1 VSVTAS
7 LAFANVAVGQV
18 STKNVTVVNTGA
30 THSLAISSAIPSDP
44 EYSLS
49 GTGTCGAIPITV
61 APKTSCTMGVTFTP
75 NTVGAHNASLTLSDN
90 AATSPQ
96 HVSLTGTGVA
106 GLSTTSSSLVFGSV
120 KFGSKGVKSFSVINH
135 QTQSVTLS
143 ESFGGT
149 NAADFSKT
157 GGTCTTTLGAGK
169 ACSIIVSFSP
179 SVLGTESGTLQIF
192 DSPDPL
198 SPYALALSTGPTIPE
213 TVLPA
218 TLAYGTVSKS
228 SSKTLKTTISNKS
241 PFTISIGSSVSG
253 PNAGDFTIGGGTCGS
268 TLAGNSS
275 CTIGVQ
281 FKPTITGAESATLAI
296 SVPQDPTSPQ
306 NVSLKGTGS

>member
-1 VSVTAS
+1 VTI
-7 LAFANVAVGQV
+7 
-18 STKNVTVVNTGA
+18 VNTGA
-30 THSLAISSAIPSDP
+30 TNSLAIASAIPSDP

-61 APKTSCTMGVTFTP
+61 APKTSCTMGVAFTP
-75 NTVGAHNASLTLSDN
+75 DAVGAHSASLTLSDN

-96 HVSLTGTGVA
+96 HVSLTGTGIA
-106 GLSTTSSSLVFGSV
+106 GLTTTKSSLVFGSV
-120 KFGSKGVKSFSVINH
+120 KFGTKGVASFSVVNH
-135 QTQSVTLS
+135 QTRAVTLS
-143 ESFGGT
+143 EGFGGS

-198 SPYALALSTGPTIPE
+198 SPYTLALSTGPAIPE
-213 TVLPA
+213 TILPV
-218 TLAYGTVSKS
+218 TLAYGTVSRS
-228 SSKTLKTTISNKS
+228 SSKTLKTTITNKS
-241 PFTISIGSSVSG
+241 PFTISIGGSVSG
-253 PNAGDFTIGGGTCGS
+253 PNAADFTIGGGTCGS
-268 TLAGNSS
+268 TLVGNSS
-275 CTIGVQ
+275 CTIGVK
-281 FKPTITGAESATLAI
+281 FKPTTTAAESATLAV

-306 NVSLKGTGS
+306 DVSLKGTGS